1 MMSDTPLRGKVA
13 RILDSRN
20 LVINIGYQK
29 GVTLGMYFDV
39 MDPKG
44 EDIRDPDTHEILGS
58 LERPKL
64 RVRITD
70 VQEKLSVAST
80 YKKKKINVGG
90 QGASIYLATTLA
102 QHLMPPKWVTN
113 YETLKTNEQ
122 TWEDLSEEES
132 FVKTGDPVVQVTTQ
146 IDECEEEAESNNN
159 NQPE

>member
-1 MMSDTPLRGKVA
+1 MSDAPLRGKVA

-20 LVINIGYQK
+20 LVINIGSQQ

-64 RVRITD
+64 RVRIID
-70 VQEKLSVAST
+70 VKERLSVAST

-90 QGASIYLATTLA
+90 QGTPFYLAASLG
-102 QHLMPPKWVTN
+102 QLLMPPKWVTQ
-113 YETLKTNEQ
+113 YETLKTTEQ
-122 TWEDLSEEES
+122 TWENLSEEES
-132 FVKTGDPVVQVTTQ
+132 FVKTGDPVVQVITQ
-146 IDECEEEAESNNN
+146 IDESEEEAASNSD